1 MAKIITIEE
10 FLSMDRNIPVVDVR
24 SPGEFDH
31 AHIPGAYSLP
41 LFNNLERAD
50 IGTLYKNS
58 GKEIAVE
65 KGLEYVG
72 PKMKILVAEA
82 KKLAKEKEIIVHC
95 WRGGMRSGS
104 MAWLLETAG
113 LKVYL
118 IKGGYK
124 SYRQWIQ
131 KQFKRQIPILVI
143 GGKTGSGKTE
153 IIQELKAQG
162 YQTLDLE
169 GMANHRGSSF
179 GHIGLPIQPSTEEF
193 ENTLGEELFRLD
205 FSKPIFVEDES
216 RSIGRVYQP
225 NDFYNQLREAKVLFL
240 DIPVEARIP
249 HLVKVYGSYSKEELG
264 KSIDKI
270 KKRLGGQWHQAAHE
284 ALEQGDLEEVVRI
297 VLNYYDKAYLFGLS
311 KRNQDNVIRIQINSL
326 NQKEQVQNILPY
338 L

>member
-82 KKLAKEKEIIVHC
+82 KKLAKEKEIIIHC

-162 YQTLDLE
+162 FQTLDLE

>member
-24 SPGEFDH
+24 SPGEFEH

-82 KKLAKEKEIIVHC
+82 KKLAKEKEIIIHC

-162 YQTLDLE
+162 FQTLDLE

-270 KKRLGGQWHQAAHE
+270 KKRLGGQWHLAAHE

-326 NQKEQVQNILPY
+326 DQKEQVKNILPY

>member
-284 ALEQGDLEEVVRI
+284 ALEQGDLDEVVRI